1 MLIRSLLA
9 IGLISTTMQA
19 QAKRIARLNPKL
31 LQLSTDTLE
40 VYLVREGERQH
51 TGTIV
56 DALDTVRVNGELR
69 LQRVYTRTDTVLGN
83 GVDTLIDAFADLTLR
98 RINSRSDGGGVERV
112 EWQGGR
118 IVGSIE
124 QSGKRTREI
133 DTDAADGVYSS
144 ASFDLVLRAA
154 PLANGY
160 KITIAAFAGREG
172 TKTVSARVVGTET
185 TPPFGAT
192 WRVEA
197 NFGERTAIFWITKDS
212 RRLVRQLVRVTPG
225 VGFLILAED

>member
-9 IGLISTTMQA
+9 IGLISGTVHA
-19 QAKRIARLNPKL
+19 QAKIVPRLNPRL

-40 VYLVREGERQH
+40 VYLVREGDRQH

-56 DALDTVRVNGELR
+56 DALDTVRVSGELR

-98 RINSRSDGGGVERV
+98 RIDSRSDGGGVERV
-112 EWQGGR
+112 ELQDGR

-133 DTDAADGVYSS
+133 DRAAAGGMYSS
-144 ASFDLVLRAA
+144 SSFDLVLRAA

-160 KITIAAFAGREG
+160 KLTITAFAGREG
-172 TKTVSARVVGTET
+172 AKTVSAKVVGSENVA
-185 TPPFGAT
+185 PFGAT
-192 WRVEA
+192 WRIEA
-197 NFGERTAIFWITKDS
+197 NFGERSAIFWITKDS

-225 VGFLILAED
+225 IGFLILAGD